1 MHCSRAVCLTVL
13 SILALL
19 CGSDVRPGG
28 AQSPP
33 GDGTA
38 PPTVAITVPTLDPAY
53 RSTATAISL
62 GGVAGGEI
70 VLAQVSW
77 TNDRG
82 GRGIASGVTRWW
94 VPEIVLQPG
103 RNVITVTARDKSGKM
118 GTATLAVVSV
128 VPPRLT
134 VSILYPASAVT
145 ARTTLST
152 INLSGSA
159 SDPVGVAEVT
169 WANARG
175 GQGRAEGTTS
185 WSARGIPLRPGLNE
199 LIVTA
204 RGVTGA
210 TATASLLVTCDAAA
224 PPIRIGGGGEPFAAP
239 RS

>member
-1 MHCSRAVCLTVL
+1 MHWSRAVCLTVV
-13 SILALL
+13 SILAVV
-19 CGSDVRPGG
+19 CDSDVRPGR

-33 GDGTA
+33 GDGA
-38 PPTVAITVPTLDPAY
+38 GPPTVAITVPTLDPAY
-53 RSTATAISL
+53 RSTATVISL
-62 GGVAGGEI
+62 GGIAGGEI
-70 VLAQVSW
+70 VLAEVSW

-103 RNVITVTARDKSGKM
+103 RNVITVTARDTSGKM
-118 GTATLAVVSV
+118 GTATLVVVSV
-128 VPPRLT
+128 VPPRLAVT
-134 VSILYPASAVT
+134 ILYPASATT
-145 ARTTLST
+145 ARTPLST

-159 SDPVGVAEVT
+159 SDPLGVAEVT

-175 GQGRAEGTTS
+175 GRGRAEGTTS
-185 WSARGIPLRPGLNE
+185 WSAAGIPLRPGLNE

-204 RGVTGA
+204 RGVTGT

-224 PPIRIGGGGEPFAAP
+224 SPVRVGAMGGAVVSP